1 MYYSTIHHLITLMF
15 LFHFFSHVRNF
26 LHTKS
31 MQFRPKRSLENGNFL
46 LSIPVFSLLFF
57 LPHGIN
63 LVTNCPRR
71 LDPLIGNKVFRNLQF
86 LRFSMPLN
94 KSLRLHSTIFRIHFL
109 SHFVYSLHIYYH
121 LHIIQ

>member
-1 MYYSTIHHLITLMF
+1 MYYSTIHHSITLMYPS
-15 LFHFFSHVRNF
+15 HFFSHVRNF

-31 MQFRPKRSLENGNFL
+31 MQFRLKRSLENDNFL

-63 LVTNCPRR
+63 LEANCLHR
-71 LDPLIGNKVFRNLQF
+71 LGHLIGNKVFRNLRF

-109 SHFVYSLHIYYH
+109 SHFEYSLHIYYH

>member
-15 LFHFFSHVRNF
+15 PFHFFNHVRNF

-31 MQFRPKRSLENGNFL
+31 MQFQLKRSLDNGNFL
-46 LSIPVFSLLFF
+46 LSILVFSLLFF
-57 LPHGIN
+57 LRHGIS
-63 LVTNCPRR
+63 LEANCPRR
-71 LDPLIGNKVFRNLQF
+71 LGPLIDNKVFQNLRF

-94 KSLRLHSTIFRIHFL
+94 KSLRLRSIIFRIHFL
-109 SHFVYSLHIYYH
+109 SHYVYNLHICYH